1 MSIASEHLLPRMAGF
16 NVIDCAIKN
25 RDILYLL
32 AREDY
37 TQHPGWRD
45 GREAPGE
52 GRLAKRL
59 LSLNLKNP
67 DEKKWGIGHLRGLG
81 ASVCGVAFAP
91 EEKVVVLD
99 STSKAWSPTP
109 GSDGFEGPIPSQFEG
124 GVKRGGF
131 SRARSF
137 GGRLFASSTARQLF
151 VRTAPGKWDL
161 VGEPMPE
168 PDEYKISF
176 VDFDGFGPEDLY
188 AVGDPGDIWHL
199 SGQVWKRMKFPSN
212 WGLSAVCCA
221 GDGNVYVAAGDHV
234 FRGLGDKW
242 EKLKTKAQISL
253 PIKDLVWYDGE
264 LWATND
270 YGVWVLKDEG
280 LVDADVPSGVKVCSG
295 NLATRDGVLLLAGYG
310 GAAYK
315 RDGQWT
321 EIFHDHEVRE
331 WLETNRDKVWTPP
344 N

>member
-1 MSIASEHLLPRMAGF
+1 MAPDQLFPRLAGF

-25 RDILYLL
+25 REILYLL
-32 AREDY
+32 VREDY
-37 TQHPGWRD
+37 TQHPQWTD
-45 GREAPGE
+45 AKEAPSE

-59 LSLNLKNP
+59 LSLNLKSA

-81 ASVCGVAFAP
+81 TSVCEVAFAP
-91 EEKVVVLD
+91 EEKIVVLD

-109 GSDGFEGPIPSQFEG
+109 GKDGFEGPIPTEYEG

-131 SRARSF
+131 SKARSF
-137 GGRLFASSTARQLF
+137 GGRLFACGTARQIF
-151 VRTAPGKWDL
+151 SRVSPGVWEL

-176 VDFDGFGPEDLY
+176 VDFDGFSADDIY

-199 SGQVWKRMKFPSN
+199 SHAVWRRLKFPSN
-212 WGLSAVCCA
+212 WGLSAVCCG
-221 GDGNVYVAAGDHV
+221 GDGRVYVGAGSHI
-234 FRGLGDKW
+234 FRGAEDKW
-242 EKLKTKAQISL
+242 EKLISKVQSAL
-253 PIKDLVWYDGE
+253 PIKDLVWYEDQ

-270 YGVWVLKDEG
+270 YGVWVLKDDV
-280 LVDADVPSGVKVCSG
+280 LVEADVPAGVKVCSG

-331 WLETNRDKVWTPP
+331 WFEANRDKAWTPP
-344 N
+344 K